1 MACPPFP
8 HQIREQAA
16 RRPRRQLDERAYDA
30 PLDARRQARSRS
42 PRAPQRRP
50 DPVPRGAQHQRGD
63 ERAGPNEHR
72 HGGDAGCDPG
82 CEDKRH
88 EAVRRRGDHAPRAPD
103 RDCPGGDAARIQR
116 GDHPP
121 RRRSGNP
128 QQGPLAP
135 CRAPVARGGRLG
147 AEQGAQGLNQRSPRR
162 PARGPLH
169 EHQHVGASARIAA
182 AGRADAD
189 PEGIGRPASEA
200 RLEEGNG
207 TPGAEFVLL
216 CAFRKRAPQGRR
228 GRESVVRFGRR
239 GSSDHAVE
247 PGRQIGPKRARP
259 VAFRRRRG
267 R

>member
-1 MACPPFP
+1 MTVFLGTADPAGLFLSVLTLGELRKGVVV
-8 HQIREQAA
+8 INN
-16 RRPRRQLDERAYDA
+16 LF
-30 PLDARRQARSRS
+30 SRG
-42 PRAPQRRP
+42 R
-50 DPVPRGAQHQRGD
+50 
-63 ERAGPNEHR
+63 
-72 HGGDAGCDPG
+72 
-82 CEDKRH
+82 
-88 EAVRRRGDHAPRAPD
+88 
-103 RDCPGGDAARIQR
+103 
-116 GDHPP
+116 
-121 RRRSGNP
+121 
-128 QQGPLAP
+128 
-135 CRAPVARGGRLG
+135 RLG

-267 R
+267 RFGRNWRRFGGFGGRFERSDRFFADHFTDGQFDL